1 MITKQ
6 DIVADVVTDYPKTAD
21 IFRKVGIDF
30 CCGGNESIEKAVEN
44 KKNLDLKE
52 ILDQLNQIDF
62 TDTSNQFNPK
72 YLSVPSLIHIFNQL
86 ITKRWKKNLKILLH
100 I

>member
-44 KKNLDLKE
+44 KK
-52 ILDQLNQIDF
+52 IL
-62 TDTSNQFNPK
+62 T
-72 YLSVPSLIHIFNQL
+72 
-86 ITKRWKKNLKILLH
+86 
-100 I
+100 